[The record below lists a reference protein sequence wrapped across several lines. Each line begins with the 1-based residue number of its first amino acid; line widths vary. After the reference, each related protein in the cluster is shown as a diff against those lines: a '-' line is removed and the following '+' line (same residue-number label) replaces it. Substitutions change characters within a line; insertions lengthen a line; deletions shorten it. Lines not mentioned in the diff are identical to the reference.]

1 MNNISTFRMWAPV
14 GLICFCL
21 LFHPIPVTSQ
31 IVSNKHEV
39 RTEITIRSSPAAV
52 WGMLTDVD
60 NYPDWHPY
68 IKKIEGKLSPKS
80 KIKVTYKKDDTR
92 EGTFSAY
99 IIDNEVNKQLSW
111 GGSLDFIFRAK
122 HYYSIEAVG
131 TDSVRLIQGEYWRGI
146 FGGMYGK
153 KIYRDTARKFELMN
167 QKLKEILEK
176 KSGGL

>member
-1 MNNISTFRMWAPV
+1 MGNTTYCKATLLSFVFISF
-14 GLICFCL
+14 
-21 LFHPIPVTSQ
+21 LFSSIPVSSQ
-31 IVSNKHEV
+31 TISNKHEV

-111 GGSLDFIFRAK
+111 GGSLGFIFRAK

-167 QKLKEILEK
+167 QKLKEILER
-176 KSGGL
+176 KSGGF

>member
-1 MNNISTFRMWAPV
+1 MGNTTYYKATLLSFVFISF
-14 GLICFCL
+14 
-21 LFHPIPVTSQ
+21 LFSSIPVSSQ
-31 IVSNKHEV
+31 TFSNKHEV
-39 RTEITIRSSPAAV
+39 RTEITIRSSSAAV

-92 EGTFSAY
+92 EGKFSAY
-99 IIDNEVNKQLSW
+99 MIDNEVNKQLSW
-111 GGSLDFIFRAK
+111 GGSLGFIFRAK

-131 TDSVRLIQGEYWRGI
+131 PDSVRLIQGEYWRGI

-167 QKLKEILEK
+167 QKLKEILER
-176 KSGGL
+176 KSGGF